1 MIVKYYHKNL
11 AVSKKIRTFAPRNKK
26 KRQKNM
32 KRIEMI
38 HCILNYVYKNG
49 IMPFPTSTDN
59 CHKCIKNF

>member
-32 KRIEMI
+32 KWFEMI
-38 HCILNYVYKNG
+38 RCIFDAVYKNG
-49 IMPFPTSTDN
+49 IMPFPTSTHS
-59 CHKCIKNF
+59 CHKCIKKF

>member
-26 KRQKNM
+26 TTKNM
-32 KRIEMI
+32 KRFEMI
-38 HCILNYVYKNG
+38 RCIFDAVYKNG

>member
-11 AVSKKIRTFAPRNKK
+11 AVSKKIHTFAPRNKK

-32 KRIEMI
+32 KRFEMI
-38 HCILNYVYKNG
+38 RCIFDAVYKNG
-49 IMPFPTSTDN
+49 IMSFPTSTDD

>member
-11 AVSKKIRTFAPRNKK
+11 AVSKKIHTFAPRNKK

-32 KRIEMI
+32 KRFEMI
-38 HCILNYVYKNG
+38 RYIFDAVYKNG